1 MTAWTSAPS
10 SIAHRDTVRAS
21 WMKYALRRPRQTS
34 EGRGV
39 GGTDALFASVVPA
52 VVTVRVAVTAGQ
64 VRLIAIGAAERSATL
79 PDVPTV
85 RESGLPDFE
94 ATTWIGLYGPAK
106 LPAALARRISERVA
120 GILQQPEMRERLA
133 GMGTEARSG
142 TPEELRDILAR
153 DIARWGNLVREGNI
167 RSE

>member
-1 MTAWTSAPS
+1 MNDLIGGHVSLMFNSASP
-10 SIAHRDTVRAS
+10 
-21 WMKYALRRPRQTS
+21 
-34 EGRGV
+34 
-39 GGTDALFASVVPA
+39 
-52 VVTVRVAVTAGQ
+52 VRVAVAAGQ
-64 VRLIAIGAAERSATL
+64 VRLIAIGAPQRSATL
-79 PDVPTV
+79 PDVPTI

-153 DIARWGNLVREGNI
+153 DIARWGKLVREGNI